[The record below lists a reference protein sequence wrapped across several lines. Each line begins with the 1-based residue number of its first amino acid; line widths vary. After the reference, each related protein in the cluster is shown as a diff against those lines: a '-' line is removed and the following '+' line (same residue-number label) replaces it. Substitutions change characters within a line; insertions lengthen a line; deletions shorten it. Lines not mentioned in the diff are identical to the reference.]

1 MGIYKKMDLKGSG
14 VQEEERVK
22 RGDKGRKAPSGLM
35 VPVVHSNK
43 ERQAPQVTSKGKR
56 RRGSQAPMLL
66 PQARI
71 NDTSP

>member
-35 VPVVHSNK
+35 VPVF
-43 ERQAPQVTSKGKR
+43 
-56 RRGSQAPMLL
+56 L
-66 PQARI
+66 PIKNAKL
-71 NDTSP
+71 SSL